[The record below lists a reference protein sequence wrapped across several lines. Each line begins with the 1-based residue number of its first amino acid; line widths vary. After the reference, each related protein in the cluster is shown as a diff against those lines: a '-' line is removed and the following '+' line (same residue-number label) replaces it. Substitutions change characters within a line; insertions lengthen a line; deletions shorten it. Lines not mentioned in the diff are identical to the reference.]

1 MPPSSQQREDIK
13 MENITNEE
21 MISATCETHM
31 SIFVH
36 RLTFAMREFVKP
48 LNPADGE
55 EEMKYIRDVMEAV
68 DNVVATALMVK
79 GVPEAIKMMK
89 ESTDKLINQLIEI
102 HNGGEVKH

>member
-1 MPPSSQQREDIK
+1 MPSSSQQREDIK

-21 MISATCETHM
+21 MISTVFEAHM
-31 SIFVH
+31 RMFVH
-36 RLTFAMREFVKP
+36 RITFAMKDFVKP

-79 GVPEAIKMMK
+79 EDPEAIKMMK
-89 ESTDKLINQLIEI
+89 ESTDEMINQLIEI